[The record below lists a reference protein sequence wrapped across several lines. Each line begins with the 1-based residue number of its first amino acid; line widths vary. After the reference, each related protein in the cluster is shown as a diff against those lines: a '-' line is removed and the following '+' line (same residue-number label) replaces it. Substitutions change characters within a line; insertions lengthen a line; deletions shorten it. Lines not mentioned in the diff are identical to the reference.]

1 MSWDGEQNVQARRSK
16 TFSETKM
23 IEEDDF
29 DFGFTTEQDTTP
41 ALAES
46 LNDYKSR
53 MERMYKAVLPLLNNL
68 EKNPDQE
75 MIKWPNRDK
84 KIKEF
89 KLKLKNILEGKE

>member
-16 TFSETKM
+16 TFSETNMK
-23 IEEDDF
+23 EDDF
-29 DFGFTTEQDTTP
+29 DFGFTTEEDVTFT
-41 ALAES
+41 LR
-46 LNDYKSR
+46 NDVDDYKSR
-53 MERMYKAVLPLLNNL
+53 MEKLYNTIVPLLNNL

-89 KLKLKNILEGKE
+89 KLKLKNIIEGK

>member
-1 MSWDGEQNVQARRSK
+1 MSWDGEQNVQARHSK
-16 TFSETKM
+16 TFSENNMK
-23 IEEDDF
+23 EEDEF

-53 MERMYKAVLPLLNNL
+53 MEKMYKAIIPLLNNL

-89 KLKLKNILEGKE
+89 KLKLKKIMEGDL

>member
-1 MSWDGEQNVQARRSK
+1 MK
-16 TFSETKM
+16 
-23 IEEDDF
+23 EEDDF
-29 DFGFTTEQDTTP
+29 DFGFTTEQDVTP

-53 MERMYKAVLPLLNNL
+53 MERMYNSVLPLLNNL

-89 KLKLKNILEGKE
+89 KIKRKHIMEGKE